1 MPGCA
6 FSDTVAHKVAILP
19 SHVMLLALEKK
30 HSKTLILE
38 LEFPFQAL
46 FEHNSINRH

>member
-1 MPGCA
+1 MPGCS

-19 SHVMLLALEKK
+19 NHVMLLALETNFTNTTN
-30 HSKTLILE
+30 SKALILE

-46 FEHNSINRH
+46 F